1 MLTLVKLQYDKE
13 VRVGAQEM
21 RLEPGVPLHTHT
33 HTHTPACLHK
43 CHRQARPGGPAAQ
56 MQTPT
61 DQKEGVWVS
70 SQMPL
75 KSLKAEI

>member
-13 VRVGAQEM
+13 VRVEAQEM

-33 HTHTPACLHK
+33 HLRVYISVTGKPDL
-43 CHRQARPGGPAAQ
+43 GGPPAQ

-75 KSLKAEI
+75 KSPKAEV

>member
-33 HTHTPACLHK
+33 PACLHK
-43 CHRQARPGGPAAQ
+43 CHRQARPGGPPAQ

-75 KSLKAEI
+75 KSPKAEV

>member
-1 MLTLVKLQYDKE
+1 MLVKLQYVKE
-13 VRVGAQEM
+13 VRVGTQEM

-33 HTHTPACLHK
+33 HTIVSTYN
-43 CHRQARPGGPAAQ
+43 CHRQARTGGPPAQ

-61 DQKEGVWVS
+61 DQKGVWVS

-75 KSLKAEI
+75 KSQRAEV